1 MTSAQTLI
9 GVGVLVA
16 LVSLLADRLRL
27 GGILALGG
35 YRKLGLS
42 SAAWRSWPASI
53 CEAGR
58 LGRPGPAAQA
68 ELQDPLR
75 PWLRSLCGPSPSGTR
90 LQPGMRPVMD
100 RRASSAL
107 WLAASSPRRS
117 PPKRNRRGG
126 AQNLYKPVLSE
137 TARPS
142 GEQCPS

>member
-58 LGRPGPAAQA
+58 LGRS
-68 ELQDPLR
+68 LR
-75 PWLRSLCGPSPSGTR
+75 ASPPVALR
-90 LQPGMRPVMD
+90 
-100 RRASSAL
+100 RRA
-107 WLAASSPRRS
+107 
-117 PPKRNRRGG
+117 
-126 AQNLYKPVLSE
+126 
-137 TARPS
+137 AR
-142 GEQCPS
+142 